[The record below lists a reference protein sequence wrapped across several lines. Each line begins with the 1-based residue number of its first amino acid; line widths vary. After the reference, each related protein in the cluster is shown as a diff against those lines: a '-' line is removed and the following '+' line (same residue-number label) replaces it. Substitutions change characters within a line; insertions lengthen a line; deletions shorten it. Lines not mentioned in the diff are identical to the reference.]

1 MRPEKLYKI
10 FNHLLKFHK
19 KIKAEVLLAELQYN
33 SDVTPED
40 YVISNKSTFTRAYG
54 GDVITAHLDGDKDK
68 LTFDLARNG
77 LYDSLP
83 EGLFHKQSIS
93 KDIKSY
99 IERRK
104 VIKEEELASRSF
116 FSPIEN
122 EFFFQRLQI
131 EQNERT
137 LLNGYD
143 HLKNDFL
150 FDFWK
155 IDADI
160 PKNYAFRL
168 ITLLPFCHKIV
179 GDLELTRLSL
189 EKILDEKVQIKKTSE
204 HLVNQ
209 EKEDQV
215 GLSLGHDTVLESN
228 DYGIR
233 VPVLEFTIGPILT
246 KNIDWYL
253 NEFKVHEFLEVFYDY
268 FIPMEMEVKT
278 KLLVD
283 KDGEFLLGETNKSI
297 LGFSS
302 RL

>member
-1 MRPEKLYKI
+1 MTIEKLYKI

-19 KIKAEVLLAELQYN
+19 KIKAEVLLAELQNN
-33 SDVTPED
+33 SDVTTED

-54 GDVITAHLDGDKDK
+54 GDVITAHLNGDKDR

-77 LYDSLP
+77 IYDSLP

-93 KDIKSY
+93 KDSKSY
-99 IERRK
+99 IDRRK

-116 FSPIEN
+116 FSPLEN

-137 LLNGYD
+137 LLNGFGN
-143 HLKNDFL
+143 LKNDFL

-155 IDADI
+155 IDANI
-160 PKNYAFRL
+160 PKNYAVKL
-168 ITLLPFCHKIV
+168 ITILPFCHKIV
-179 GDLELTRLSL
+179 GNLELTRLSL
-189 EKILDEKVQIKKTSE
+189 EKILDEKVHIKRTSE
-204 HLVNQ
+204 LLVNQ
-209 EKEDQV
+209 EKEDEV
-215 GLSLGHDTVLESN
+215 GLRLGYDTVLESN

-233 VPVLEFTIGPILT
+233 VPALEFTIGPILA

-253 NEFKVHEFLEVFYDY
+253 NEFNIYKFLEVFYDY
-268 FIPMEMEVKT
+268 FVPMEMEVKT

-283 KDGEFLLGETNKSI
+283 NDDEFLLGETNKSI

>member
-1 MRPEKLYKI
+1 MRLEKLEKI
-10 FNHLLKFHK
+10 LNHLLKSHK
-19 KIKAEVLLAELQYN
+19 KIKAEVLLAELQNN
-33 SDVTPED
+33 SDVTAED
-40 YVISNKSTFTRAYG
+40 YLIANKSTFTRAYG
-54 GDVITAHLDGDKDK
+54 GDVITAHLDGDKDQ

-93 KDIKSY
+93 KDSKAY

-104 VIKEEELASRSF
+104 TIKEEELASRSF
-116 FSPIEN
+116 FAPIEN

-131 EQNERT
+131 EQNERN
-137 LLNGYD
+137 LLNGFG

-155 IDADI
+155 IDANI
-160 PKNYAFRL
+160 PKSYAVKL

-189 EKILDEKVQIKKTSE
+189 EKILNEKVHIKRTSE
-204 HLVNQ
+204 LLVHQ
-209 EKEDQV
+209 EKEEEV
-215 GLSLGHDTVLESN
+215 GLRLGHDTVLNSN

-233 VPVLEFTIGPILT
+233 LPAFEFTIGPILT
-246 KNIDWYL
+246 KNVDWYL
-253 NEFKVHEFLEVFYDY
+253 NEFNLYKFLEVFYDY

-302 RL
+302 QL

>member
-1 MRPEKLYKI
+1 MRLEKLYKI
-10 FNHLLKFHK
+10 FNHLLKFNK
-19 KIKAEVLLAELQYN
+19 NIKAEVLLAELQNN
-33 SDVTPED
+33 SDVTTED

-54 GDVITAHLDGDKDK
+54 GDVITAHLNSDKDK
-68 LTFDLARNG
+68 LTFELARNG

-93 KDIKSY
+93 KDSKSY
-99 IERRK
+99 IDRRK

-137 LLNGYD
+137 LLKGFG

-160 PKNYAFRL
+160 PKNYAVKL

-189 EKILDEKVQIKKTSE
+189 EKILNEKVHIKRTSE
-204 HLVNQ
+204 LLVNQ
-209 EKEDQV
+209 EKEAEV
-215 GLSLGHDTVLESN
+215 GLSLGHDTVLDSD

-233 VPVLEFTIGPILT
+233 MPALEFAIGPILT

-253 NEFKVHEFLEVFYDY
+253 NEINLYKFLEVFYDY

-283 KDGEFLLGETNKSI
+283 KDSEFLLGEMNKSI

-302 RL
+302 QL

>member
-1 MRPEKLYKI
+1 MRPEKLYEI
-10 FNHLLKFHK
+10 FNHLLKFNK
-19 KIKAEVLLAELQYN
+19 KIKAEVLLSELQKN
-33 SDVTPED
+33 SDITAED

-54 GDVITAHLDGDKDK
+54 GDVITAHLNGDKDN
-68 LTFDLARNG
+68 LTVDLARNG

-93 KDIKSY
+93 KDSKSY
-99 IERRK
+99 VDRRK
-104 VIKEEELASRSF
+104 VIKEEEQASRSF

-131 EQNERT
+131 EQNERA
-137 LLNGYD
+137 LLNGFG

-155 IDADI
+155 IDTNI
-160 PKNYAFRL
+160 PKNYAGKL
-168 ITLLPFCHKIV
+168 ITILPFCHKIV

-189 EKILDEKVQIKKTSE
+189 ENILDEKVHIKRTSE
-204 HLVNQ
+204 LLVNQ
-209 EKEDQV
+209 EREDEI
-215 GLSLGHDTVLESN
+215 GLCLGHDTVLESN

-233 VPVLEFTIGPILT
+233 VPALEFTIGPILT

-253 NEFKVHEFLEVFYDY
+253 NEFNLYKFLEVFYDY
-268 FIPMEMEVKT
+268 FVPMEMEVKT

-283 KDGEFLLGETNKSI
+283 NEGEFLLGETNKSI